1 MKQLLSIIEIGGYKN
16 FTPLYS
22 SLGYTVEVQT
32 TMRKVLK
39 FLKKNQPDVIVAE
52 FNFQS
57 DFRDRTSSLESL
69 MSMVQR
75 FPDTKVI
82 VFYDKEFVHQLARLE
97 ARFKFA
103 ATLAFPIEELHINQV
118 LQRLET

>member
-1 MKQLLSIIEIGGYKN
+1 MKQLLSIIEVGGYQN
-16 FTPLYS
+16 FMPLYE

-39 FLKKNQPDVIVAE
+39 FLKKNTPDVIVAE

-75 FPDTKVI
+75 LPKTKVI
-82 VFYDKEFVHQLARLE
+82 VFYDKEFIHQLSRLE
-97 ARFKFA
+97 ARFEFA
-103 ATLAFPIEELHINQV
+103 ATLAFPINEEDIKGV
-118 LQRLET
+118 LQKIT